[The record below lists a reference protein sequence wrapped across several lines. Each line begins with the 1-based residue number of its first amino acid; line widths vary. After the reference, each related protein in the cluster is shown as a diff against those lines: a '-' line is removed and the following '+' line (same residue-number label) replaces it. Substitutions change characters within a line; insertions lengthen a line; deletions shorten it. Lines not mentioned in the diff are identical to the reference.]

1 MSSAQTLGAHL
12 RRYRERS
19 GQSVEAVSA
28 GSRIV
33 PRLVDALEADRQDL
47 LPAPVYVRGFIRA
60 YCDQVG
66 ADAEEALRLYE
77 EQVGPPAPLAVQ
89 PPAPPPLP
97 AWSPRRWGRA
107 TAALLLVALCAGGIL
122 VFGHRQPDAGA
133 SRRTGVP

>member
-1 MSSAQTLGAHL
+1 M
-12 RRYRERS
+12 
-19 GQSVEAVSA
+19 
-28 GSRIV
+28 
-33 PRLVDALEADRQDL
+33 PRLVDALEADREDL
-47 LPAPVYVRGFIRA
+47 LPARVYVRGFIRA

-107 TAALLLVALCAGGIL
+107 TAALILVALCAGGIL
-122 VFGHRQPDAGA
+122 VFGHRQPNAGA